1 MRPAEPLE
9 PQLAEAVAV
18 IRRGGVVAFP
28 TDTLY
33 GLAANPGSAEAVN
46 RVLALKGRAV
56 EQTIALVAA
65 DLAQVERTCVMTTMA
80 RHAAAEFWPGP
91 LSVLMRAKPGLVP
104 ATIGPDGLVGV
115 RVPNHDVALAL
126 ARACGHALTATSAN
140 RSGQEAT
147 ADPDEVAAALPDLD
161 LLIDAG
167 RAPGGPPSTLV
178 DLSGDAPRLV
188 RAGAIPW
195 DRVLEFSSSSD
206 DCRGPSRA

>member
-1 MRPAEPLE
+1 MTRLVVRPVESLE
-9 PQLAEAVAV
+9 PQLADAVAV

-33 GLAANPGSAEAVN
+33 GLAADPRSTVAVD
-46 RVLALKGRAV
+46 RVVALKGRASS
-56 EQTIALVAA
+56 QTIALVAA
-65 DLAQVERTCVMTTMA
+65 DRAQVERISALTMMA

-91 LSVLMRAKPGLVP
+91 LTVLVRSKPGLAP
-104 ATIGPDGLVGV
+104 STIGPDGLVGV
-115 RVPNHDVALAL
+115 RVPDHDVALAL

-140 RSGQEAT
+140 RSGQPAT

-161 LLIDAG
+161 LLLDAG

-178 DLSGDAPRLV
+178 DLSGDVPRLV

-195 DRVLEFSSSSD
+195 ERVLEFCTSF
-206 DCRGPSRA
+206 R

>member
-1 MRPAEPLE
+1 MRRLVVRPGEPLE
-9 PQLAEAVAV
+9 PQLAGAVAV

-33 GLAANPGSAEAVN
+33 GLAADPASADAVG
-46 RVLALKGRAV
+46 RVLAVKGRGAA
-56 EQTIALVAA
+56 QTIALVAA
-65 DLAQVERTCVMTTMA
+65 DLSQVEGICVLTTMA
-80 RHAAAEFWPGP
+80 RHAAAQFWPGP
-91 LSVLMRAKPGLVP
+91 LTVLMRAKPGLAP

-115 RVPNHDVALAL
+115 RVPKHDVALAL
-126 ARACGHALTATSAN
+126 TRACGHAVTATSAN
-140 RSGQEAT
+140 RSGQQAT

-195 DRVLEFSSSSD
+195 DRVLEFCSSF
-206 DCRGPSRA
+206 R

>member
-1 MRPAEPLE
+1 MRRLVVRPVEPLE

-33 GLAANPGSAEAVN
+33 GLAADPASAEAVD
-46 RVLALKGRAV
+46 RVLALKGRAAA
-56 EQTIALVAA
+56 QTIALVAA
-65 DLAQVERTCVMTTMA
+65 DLAQVERICVLTTMA
-80 RHAAAEFWPGP
+80 RHAAAQFWPGP
-91 LSVLMRAKPGLVP
+91 LTILMRAKPGLAA

-115 RVPNHDVALAL
+115 RVPDHDVASAL
-126 ARACGHALTATSAN
+126 ARACGHALTATSGN
-140 RSGQEAT
+140 RRGQRAT

-167 RAPGGPPSTLV
+167 KAPGGPPSTLV
-178 DLSGDAPRLV
+178 DLSGDVPRLV

-195 DRVLEFSSSSD
+195 DRVLEFCSSF
-206 DCRGPSRA
+206 R

>member
-1 MRPAEPLE
+1 MRRLVVRPVEPLE

-33 GLAANPGSAEAVN
+33 GLAADPGSAEAID
-46 RVLALKGRAV
+46 RVLALKERAAA
-56 EQTIALVAA
+56 QTVALVAA
-65 DLAQVERTCVMTTMA
+65 DLAQVERICVLTMMA
-80 RHAAAEFWPGP
+80 RHAAAQFWPGP
-91 LSVLMRAKPGLVP
+91 LTIMVRAKPGLAP

-115 RVPNHDVALAL
+115 RVPDHDVALAL

-140 RSGQEAT
+140 RSGHQAT

-161 LLIDAG
+161 LLVDAG
-167 RAPGGPPSTLV
+167 KAPGGPPSTLV
-178 DLSGDAPRLV
+178 DLSGDVPRLV

-195 DRVLEFSSSSD
+195 DRVLEFCSSL
-206 DCRGPSRA
+206 R

>member
-1 MRPAEPLE
+1 MRPVEPLE

-33 GLAANPGSAEAVN
+33 GLAADPESAESVN
-46 RVLALKGRAV
+46 RVRALKGRDAA
-56 EQTIALVAA
+56 QTIALVAA
-65 DLAQVERTCVMTTMA
+65 DLAQVERISVLTLMA

-91 LSVLMRAKPGLVP
+91 LTVLIRAKPGLAP
-104 ATIGPDGLVGV
+104 TTIGPDGLVGV

-126 ARACGHALTATSAN
+126 TRACGHAVTATSAN
-140 RSGQEAT
+140 RSGQPAT

-167 RAPGGPPSTLV
+167 KAPGGPPSTLV

-195 DRVLEFSSSSD
+195 DRVLEFCSSF
-206 DCRGPSRA
+206 R

>member
-1 MRPAEPLE
+1 MRRLVVRPVEPLE

-33 GLAANPGSAEAVN
+33 GLAADPESAESVN
-46 RVLALKGRAV
+46 RVRALKGRDAA
-56 EQTIALVAA
+56 QTIALVAA
-65 DLAQVERTCVMTTMA
+65 DLAQVERISVLTLMA

-91 LSVLMRAKPGLVP
+91 LTVLIRAKPGLAP
-104 ATIGPDGLVGV
+104 TTIGPDGLVGV

-126 ARACGHALTATSAN
+126 TRACGHAVTATSAN
-140 RSGQEAT
+140 RSGQPAT

-167 RAPGGPPSTLV
+167 KAPGGPPSTLV

-195 DRVLEFSSSSD
+195 DRVLEFCSSF
-206 DCRGPSRA
+206 R

>member
-1 MRPAEPLE
+1 MRPVEPLE

-33 GLAANPGSAEAVN
+33 GIAADPESAESVN
-46 RVLALKGRAV
+46 RVRALKGRDAA
-56 EQTIALVAA
+56 QTIALVAA
-65 DLAQVERTCVMTTMA
+65 DLAQVERISVLTLMA

-91 LSVLMRAKPGLVP
+91 LTVLIRAKPGLAP
-104 ATIGPDGLVGV
+104 TTIGPDGLVGV

-126 ARACGHALTATSAN
+126 TRACGHAVTATSAN
-140 RSGQEAT
+140 RSGQPAT

-167 RAPGGPPSTLV
+167 KAPGGPPSTLV

-195 DRVLEFSSSSD
+195 DRVLEFCSSF
-206 DCRGPSRA
+206 R

>member
-1 MRPAEPLE
+1 VRPVEPLE

-33 GLAANPGSAEAVN
+33 GLAADPESAESVN
-46 RVLALKGRAV
+46 RVRALKGRDAA
-56 EQTIALVAA
+56 QTIALVAA
-65 DLAQVERTCVMTTMA
+65 DLAQVERISVLTLMA

-91 LSVLMRAKPGLVP
+91 LTVLIRAKPGLAP
-104 ATIGPDGLVGV
+104 TTIGPDGLVGV

-126 ARACGHALTATSAN
+126 TRACGHAVTATSAN
-140 RSGQEAT
+140 RSGQPAT

-167 RAPGGPPSTLV
+167 KAPGGPPSTLV

-195 DRVLEFSSSSD
+195 DRVLEFCSSF
-206 DCRGPSRA
+206 R

>member
-1 MRPAEPLE
+1 MRRLVVRPVEPLE

-33 GLAANPGSAEAVN
+33 GLAADPGSAEAID
-46 RVLALKGRAV
+46 RVLALKERAAA
-56 EQTIALVAA
+56 QTVALVAA
-65 DLAQVERTCVMTTMA
+65 DLAQVERICVLTMMA
-80 RHAAAEFWPGP
+80 RHAAAQFWPGP
-91 LSVLMRAKPGLVP
+91 LTIMVRAKPGLAP

-115 RVPNHDVALAL
+115 RVPDHDVALAL

-140 RSGQEAT
+140 RSGHQAT

-161 LLIDAG
+161 LLVDAG
-167 RAPGGPPSTLV
+167 KAPGGPPSTLV
-178 DLSGDAPRLV
+178 DLSGDVPRLV

-195 DRVLEFSSSSD
+195 DRVLEFCSSF
-206 DCRGPSRA
+206 R